1 MQSSKKGVYYDPGNG
16 KFSVPMLW
24 EFALR
29 RCLARSRSLV
39 PICGSWS
46 ISFELSLTASGQITP
61 NQQLLAHHA
70 VSGSRDLA
78 LRYR

>member
-1 MQSSKKGVYYDPGNG
+1 MQSSKKGVCYDPGNG
-16 KFSVPMLW
+16 EFSVLMLW
-24 EFALR
+24 GFALR

-46 ISFELSLTASGQITP
+46 ISFELSLTISGTESTIA
-61 NQQLLAHHA
+61 AHHA